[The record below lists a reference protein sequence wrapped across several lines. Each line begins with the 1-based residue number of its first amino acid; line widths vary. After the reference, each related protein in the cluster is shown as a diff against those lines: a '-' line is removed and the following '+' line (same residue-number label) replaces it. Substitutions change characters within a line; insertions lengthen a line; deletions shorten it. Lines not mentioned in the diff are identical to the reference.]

1 MSQAALTYTLSLQD
15 KMSAGLAKI
24 GIAGETAL
32 DKFVKLEK
40 QSSRTKRIL
49 NEMGG
54 SIGALR
60 AKVDLLKAEREWIPQ
75 SSIKS
80 LRITNSEIK
89 RLEKQIRKLETIN
102 GSKLKTWFKD
112 AFNQVPFG
120 NFLTNPLVM
129 GGLAAGRALKLG
141 IQKQMMTT
149 SFEVLLNGKGAAQKL
164 LADIKAYSAK
174 TPYQI
179 LGLGDNAKMMLSFG
193 IKQDEVMPYLKAI
206 GDIAMGDSGKMQSLT
221 LAFSQMSSTGK
232 LMGQDLLQMINAGFN
247 PLEEISRKTG
257 IGIGELKEKMAKG
270 QISAKMVQDAFMS
283 ATKEGGKFY
292 KMSEKMSQT
301 IGGRLST
308 AMDKLNNVF
317 LSVFNIL
324 EPVVSLGLDLA
335 ITLLGYI
342 APALNYV
349 VGLIRD
355 GNPVVLTLIGLVGTL
370 TALYYAEA
378 LALKVKSTWL
388 KITDLWT
395 KRNLVT
401 QKLKAVWDRIVAG
414 TTLVWA
420 GAQAV
425 LNAVMSANPI
435 GLIIIAVAALTT
447 GIIWLVNKVKG
458 WGEAWHHTVKGAK
471 LIFKA
476 YVLYAKLLWTGLVN
490 GLAIGLNKI
499 QIAYYKF
506 KNAVGLGDSSENQ
519 RMIDKLTADTEKR
532 AKAIVDAAKKLK
544 DATIEAKEEFAKA
557 AGSLHWKAS
566 EEAGKA
572 FHNPLLGISKPS
584 LPFASTPGH
593 EILYNDHTK
602 KNEGKKTN
610 RAIATGGTK
619 TTNINIQLRTLIE
632 QMIIKGRDFKD
643 SNKQMERQTADALMR
658 VLAMATTTGN

>member
-179 LGLGDNAKMMLSFG
+179 LGLGENTKLMLSFG

-342 APALNYV
+342 APGIDYV
-349 VGLIRD
+349 IGLIKT
-355 GNPVVLTLIGLVGTL
+355 GNPVMLTLIGLVGTL

-378 LALKVKSTWL
+378 LAMKVKSTWL

-435 GLIIIAVAALTT
+435 GLIIIAVAALTA
-447 GIIWLVNKVKG
+447 GIIWLVSKVKG

-499 QIAYYKF
+499 QIAYYRF
-506 KNAVGLGDSSENQ
+506 KQAVGLGDRSENQ
-519 RMIDKLTADTEKR
+519 RMINKLTADTEKR
-532 AKAIVDAAKKLK
+532 AKAITDAAVKLK
-544 DATIEAKEEFAKA
+544 NATLEAKKEFGKA
-557 AGSLHWKAS
+557 AGALHWKDSQAS
-566 EEAGKA
+566 EKT
-572 FHNPLLGISKPS
+572 HNPLLGISKPS
-584 LPFASTPGH
+584 IPFASTPGH
-593 EILYNDHTK
+593 ENTLTK